1 MTLAVEPQTFYDA
14 GRKCFALA
22 EDLHKAAS
30 QAHQALSATG
40 TMSGSYDSGL
50 VWGGSYDKAAGDAL
64 QTAAALVD
72 ALHNYG
78 GVLTQSG
85 FNYAS
90 AEYDATINGGS
101 QPQMPSTPAAPKA
114 LPTTL
119 PSATGGH
126 SDGLIDKIIG
136 LAAAIGVDVPN
147 GDTDKLGDAGG
158 GWRGL
163 AGLNIEVAEIART
176 LASVEAPEVDYI
188 NDDID
193 ELSSAIDELL
203 GSCKDLEQGC
213 VDYQTATHEIRE
225 TITGFVEDLAIEIGT
240 DIAISVMSSFIS
252 LGVGAGIGIAKAGL
266 AVVKSGHLIAAAI
279 GGWKTE
285 KRIAEGLKD
294 VREVKRAKETAERLK
309 ELGKDGRKGADAERP
324 RIDGAP
330 STVKELPRLEAT
342 KFRDTDKLEDH
353 FQRHG
358 DDFGAKSE
366 EEYVQTA
373 QDFLRDAQTH
383 HFAAKINSQGRIRI
397 YDPNTNTF
405 AIFDS
410 DGTIVTIYKPTSPTY
425 WDRNSP
431 GWGTDVVWSGQP

>member
-1 MTLAVEPQTFYDA
+1 MTLAVEPETFYEA

-22 EDLHKAAS
+22 DELHKAAS
-30 QAHQALSATG
+30 QAHQTLAATG

-50 VWGGSYDKAAGDAL
+50 AWGGSYDKAAGDAL

-78 GVLTQSG
+78 SVLTQSG
-85 FNYAS
+85 FNYDC
-90 AEYDATINGGS
+90 AEYDATINGS
-101 QPQMPSTPAAPKA
+101 SPPQMPSMPSAPKA
-114 LPTTL
+114 LSTSV
-119 PSATGGH
+119 PSARGGH
-126 SDGLIDKIIG
+126 SDGLVDKIIG

-147 GDTDKLGDAGG
+147 GDTDKLGDAGV

-163 AGLNIEVAEIART
+163 ASLKIEVAEIART
-176 LASVEAPEVDYI
+176 LASVEAPEVDFI

-225 TITGFVEDLAIEIGT
+225 TIAGFVEDLALELGT
-240 DIAISVMSSFIS
+240 DIAISVLSSFIS

-266 AVVKSGHLIAAAI
+266 AIAKSGHLIAVAI

-309 ELGKDGRKGADAERP
+309 ELGKDGKKGLDGDKP
-324 RIDGAP
+324 KVSGAP
-330 STVKELPRLEAT
+330 AVKELPRFQAT
-342 KFRDTDKLEDH
+342 KFRDTEKLEDH
-353 FQRHG
+353 FERHA

-366 EEYVQTA
+366 EEYTRTA
-373 QDFLRDAQTH
+373 QNFLRDAQTH
-383 HFAAKINSQGRIRI
+383 HFPARVNSQGRIRI

-405 AIFDS
+405 ATFDS

-425 WDRNSP
+425 WSRNSS
-431 GWGTDVVWSGQP
+431 GWGSDVIWSE